1 MALKECWTI
10 QVGKGRLFLKNT
22 KQEQVWIPLSSK
34 EAVGIYLQSCGLSAD
49 ETVDFMFQMHLIRN
63 KAMTAQNLVHRY
75 SVFLNSSG
83 EKRPVDWGY
92 VKKLLAAAAVSPKYY
107 EYPFPRVMKAIV
119 TDRCSGLCKYCYDEI
134 YRKATDVQELSIEEW
149 SRILKQAEEVGIY
162 QMILIGGEPFEK
174 KGIMKVIEE
183 AAAAHIYVEI
193 VSKHLFSQEEAQKLA
208 EIPREFLKIILSAD
222 LVPGQEDELLYTF
235 EGESERILQSYREL
249 KAAGIQPAIQT
260 VVTSKNLKSIQ
271 RLVTFYTDL
280 GTKEFR
286 LSRFCVTEGKEEF
299 CVSDSQWEELK
310 RKLISQKDVAVIWM
324 SEGVE
329 KKTSAQVCVNGST
342 CMVVLPD
349 GEVCFCDYFRDIPN
363 NYIGNLKNRTLLDV
377 WNSEIRR
384 ERVKQHVRCYAELQL
399 EDPANS
405 KKAAFSG
412 S

>member
-10 QVGKGRLFLKNT
+10 QVDKSRLFLKNT

-34 EAVGIYLQSCGLSAD
+34 EAVGIYLLSCGLSAD

-63 KAMTAQNLVHRY
+63 KAVTAENLVHRY
-75 SVFLNSSG
+75 SVFLNSSR

-119 TDRCSGLCKYCYDEI
+119 TDRCSGFCKYCYDEL

-174 KGIMKVIEE
+174 KGIMRMIEE

-208 EIPREFLKIILSAD
+208 AIPKVFLKIILSAD
-222 LVPGQEDELLYTF
+222 LVPGQGDELLYTF

-249 KAAGIQPAIQT
+249 KAAGIQPVIQT

-286 LSRFCVTEGKEEF
+286 LSRFCVTKGKKEF

-310 RKLISQKDVAVIWM
+310 RKLISQKDIAIIWL
-324 SEGVE
+324 SEGVG
-329 KKTSAQVCVNGST
+329 KKASDQVCVNGST
-342 CMVVLPD
+342 CMVVLPNGD
-349 GEVCFCDYFRDIPN
+349 VCFCDYFRDLSN
-363 NYIGNLKNRTLLDV
+363 NCIGNLRERSMLDV
-377 WNSEIRR
+377 WNSETRKK
-384 ERVKQHVRCYAELQL
+384 RVKQHVRCYAEMQM
-399 EDPANS
+399 EDPANTKTAS
-405 KKAAFSG
+405 FSD